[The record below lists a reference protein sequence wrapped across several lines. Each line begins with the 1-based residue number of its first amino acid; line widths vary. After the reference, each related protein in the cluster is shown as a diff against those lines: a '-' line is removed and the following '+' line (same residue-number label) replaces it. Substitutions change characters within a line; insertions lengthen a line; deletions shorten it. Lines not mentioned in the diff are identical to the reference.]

1 MTISLSVENKELIV
15 GRVSGELK
23 VSEQDSAKQQVFDH
37 IQQHG
42 RVSVLILIDADFAG
56 LEADADWHDDE
67 RDSFIQQQV
76 DHLAIVG
83 QPYLQEDAILFL
95 LGGLM
100 PFPVKYFD
108 AAHADLARQWLLLSR
123 EHKVADAGV

>member
-1 MTISLSVENKELIV
+1 MTISLSFENKQLIT

-23 VSEQDSAKQQVFDH
+23 LSELDAAKQQVFQH

-42 RVSVLILIDADFAG
+42 RISILVLIGADFAG
-56 LEADADWHDDE
+56 LEADTEWHDDE

-76 DHLAIVG
+76 DHLAVVG
-83 QPYLQEDAILFL
+83 QPYLQEDAILFF

-100 PFPVKYFD
+100 PFPIKYFD
-108 AAHADLARQWLLLSR
+108 ATHEDLARGWLNASR
-123 EHKVADAGV
+123 EALAES

>member
-1 MTISLSVENKELIV
+1 MTISLSVENKELII

-23 VSEQDSAKQQVFDH
+23 VSELDSAKQQVFDH
-37 IQQHG
+37 IQQYG
-42 RVSVLILIDADFAG
+42 RVSVLVLICADFTG
-56 LEADADWHDDE
+56 LQADAEWHDDE

-83 QPYLQEDAILFL
+83 QPYLQEDAVLFF

-100 PFPVKYFD
+100 PFPIKYFEV
-108 AAHADLARQWLLLSR
+108 AHEDLAREWLLLSR
-123 EHKVADAGV
+123 GHQTEKA